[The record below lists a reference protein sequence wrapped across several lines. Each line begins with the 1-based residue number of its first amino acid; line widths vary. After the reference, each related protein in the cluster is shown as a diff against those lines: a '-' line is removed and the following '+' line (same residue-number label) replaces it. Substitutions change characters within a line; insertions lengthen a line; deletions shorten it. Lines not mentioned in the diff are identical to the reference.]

1 MASTSKPRSSRTKP
15 SRTKPSRAK
24 PSRLKVRE
32 HRERLRRQ
40 GLRPI
45 QIWVLAVAASSHGTR
60 RAFFARTRTLL
71 STENPTFSA
80 RMMVAI
86 VSKRGLAPGAS
97 VL

>member
-1 MASTSKPRSSRTKP
+1 MVLPERKQIQA
-15 SRTKPSRAK
+15 
-24 PSRLKVRE
+24 RLGEAQKLLE
-32 HRERLRRQ
+32 EMKRL
-40 GLRPI
+40 GFAAAL
-45 QIWVLAVAASSHGTR
+45 VAYAAFNL
-60 RAFFARTRTLL
+60 RAFFARTANLL

>member
-1 MASTSKPRSSRTKP
+1 MGFAD
-15 SRTKPSRAK
+15 
-24 PSRLKVRE
+24 
-32 HRERLRRQ
+32 
-40 GLRPI
+40 
-45 QIWVLAVAASSHGTR
+45 WLANYAAFNL
-60 RAFFARTRTLL
+60 RAFFARTGNLL

>member
-1 MASTSKPRSSRTKP
+1 MTLEASSPHERSDMRGWTSPRMSPRSY
-15 SRTKPSRAK
+15 
-24 PSRLKVRE
+24 
-32 HRERLRRQ
+32 
-40 GLRPI
+40 GLRL
-45 QIWVLAVAASSHGTR
+45 LATYAAFNL
-60 RAFFARTRTLL
+60 RAFFARTGNLL